1 VSTFRSRQTS
11 NDATAS
17 SQAGFAAANSSAATI
32 DWITVA
38 YASVPK
44 DSGTFTFY
52 RNIREP
58 LARQGID
65 FLCVSVGFD
74 QESLWNEAYADEGCV
89 LLAPKTASVK
99 QQAQR
104 FVAWC
109 EEREVDIVL
118 GVNSPAILSAIPHL
132 PADTV
137 ALARSANGFDHDYG
151 ITVAE
156 CERLARVVALVPRF
170 AQDLVYDNGAPVERV
185 TLLPNCVCVGTGQYL
200 RSTRLLS
207 LD

>member
-1 VSTFRSRQTS
+1 MKRQ
-11 NDATAS
+11 
-17 SQAGFAAANSSAATI
+17 SQ
-32 DWITVA
+32 
-38 YASVPK
+38 
-44 DSGTFTFY
+44 
-52 RNIREP
+52 
-58 LARQGID
+58 L
-65 FLCVSVGFD
+65 
-74 QESLWNEAYADEGCV
+74 
-89 LLAPKTASVK
+89 
-99 QQAQR
+99 

-109 EEREVDIVL
+109 QERGMDIVR
-118 GVNSPAILSAIPHL
+118 GANSRATPSAVSRL
-132 PADTV
+132 PAHTV